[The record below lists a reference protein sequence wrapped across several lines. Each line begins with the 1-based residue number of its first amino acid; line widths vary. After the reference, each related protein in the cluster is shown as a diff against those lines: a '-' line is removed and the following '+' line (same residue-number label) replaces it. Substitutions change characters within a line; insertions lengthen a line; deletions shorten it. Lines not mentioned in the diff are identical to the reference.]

1 MSRENKKKPSSSE
14 LYDSSDFPTTE
25 KLEPIGREKM
35 TTPIESRVEA
45 CNEPFPDFQVSLNE
59 SEMRDAP
66 FHLAVVMSG
75 DPVVTAVQQTPEIAG
90 FEFDNVRREGGQG
103 VVFRAKE
110 LELGRYVAIKML
122 KPGFYGDYQQSSL
135 LKEARAVAKLD
146 HPRIVQLH
154 SLQWSE
160 IGPFLVMDWVDGGT
174 LLDLLVH
181 RLPTIEESVSLMIDL
196 AGATQHAHENR
207 ILHRDIKPSNIMLS
221 EEGFKGAKLTDFGL
235 AKLGQQEGWST
246 ADDMVGTPSYMA
258 PELFLEEPGK
268 AGPAVDIYSLGA
280 VLYRI
285 LTGRVPFEGGS
296 PIELSMKIN
305 LHDVTP
311 PREILSAIPKDLET
325 ICLKCLRREP
335 NERYNTA
342 LALKEDLIRFQQG
355 RPIQAS
361 RETNTE
367 RWRRWARRDPVAAR
381 QLAGFIGF
389 LVVIIILLGLLL
401 DRVAQN
407 KRIAEERLSKT
418 VEAMRITSPIFKR
431 FLKELPANKSEM
443 TNIIQYARM
452 RESISAEPE
461 NLKERLQFHYV
472 TLELADAISHIDGYE
487 KESLDLNVKARYK
500 IGAFLQKYR
509 DEAKEIVVYES
520 VPDHF
525 RFTLLEKA
533 EIQYGHACS
542 QLYTLITKRIAAKD
556 LNEESVG
563 YLREAI
569 EHARNALRLN
579 PDLDEAQ
586 INLANYLAAYSFLQ
600 KNTGDYEGA
609 VIPLQTAVNLNRRLT
624 EIEPAQKDRW
634 EIMIEHE
641 RQLVEYYMTLTNE
654 TEKCYSIIKTIKGHL
669 TDPLLLKVPDRGSV
683 EMKVLVALALESRV
697 HYQEG
702 KKEKAVEVMESL
714 IDRLTS
720 LSLKPIN
727 TREYEREITDLQID
741 LLQLYYLCGKERAFL
756 KEKQEQMKQSFE
768 LITNDSIREVALS
781 KIFLFSPLLDSRQ
794 YSQARQ
800 MLANVSL
807 NESNSLILKDILDIL
822 ECDKEKAVKSIQKM
836 RVTIINN
843 VIDAPSMLKL
853 FAAVES
859 LVRLG
864 CDDLARDSLESMNSS
879 FDKLKLYPLTIQA
892 WKICLEQRLNIT
904 SQVVSD
910 K

>member
-1 MSRENKKKPSSSE
+1 MPIENKKRPTSSE
-14 LYDSSDFPTTE
+14 IYDSSDFPTAE
-25 KLEPIGREKM
+25 ELESIGRENM
-35 TTPIESRVEA
+35 TDPIEVRAEA
-45 CNEPFPDFQVSLNE
+45 CKEPFPAFQVSLNE
-59 SEMRDAP
+59 SEIRDAP

-75 DPVVTAVQQTPEIAG
+75 DPIVTVVKQTPEIAG

-103 VVFRAKE
+103 VVFRAKD
-110 LELGRYVAIKML
+110 LQLGRYVAIKML

-135 LKEARAVAKLD
+135 LKEARAVARLD
-146 HPRIVQLH
+146 HPRIVRLH

-221 EEGFKGAKLTDFGL
+221 EEGFKSAKLTDFGL

-311 PREILSAIPKDLET
+311 PREILSSIPKDLET

-355 RPIQAS
+355 KPIQAS
-361 RETNTE
+361 RETNAE
-367 RWRRWARRDPVAAR
+367 RWRRWAHRDPVAAR

-389 LVVIIILLGLLL
+389 LVVIIVLLGLLL

-443 TNIIQYARM
+443 TNIIQYARL
-452 RESISAEPE
+452 RESISAEPK

-487 KESLDLNVKARYK
+487 KESLDLNLKARNK
-500 IGAFLQKYR
+500 IGVLLEKHR
-509 DEAKEIVVYES
+509 DEAKEIIVFES
-520 VPDHF
+520 VADHF

-533 EIQYGHACS
+533 ELQYGHACS
-542 QLYTLITKRIAAKD
+542 QLYTLITTRTAAKSLD
-556 LNEESVG
+556 EKSVG

-569 EHARNALRLN
+569 KHARNALSLN

-586 INLANYLAAYSFLQ
+586 INIANYLAAYSLVQ
-600 KNTGDYEGA
+600 RNTGDPKGA
-609 VIPLQTAVNLNRRLT
+609 VESLQTAVNLNRRLT

-641 RQLVEYYMTLTNE
+641 RQLADCYMTLKNKPEE
-654 TEKCYSIIKTIKGHL
+654 TRSIFNAIEKHL
-669 TDPLLLKVPDRGSV
+669 SDPLLLKVPDRGSV
-683 EMKVLVALALESRV
+683 EMKVLVSLVLNSRIL
-697 HYQEG
+697 YKEG
-702 KKEKAVEVMESL
+702 NKNKAMTVMESL
-714 IDRLTS
+714 LERLMS
-720 LSLKPIN
+720 LSLKPRNI
-727 TREYEREITDLQID
+727 REYQSEITDLQLE
-741 LLQLYYLCGKERAFL
+741 LLQLYYLCGKERNFL
-756 KEKQEQMKQSFE
+756 KVKQEEMIRSFE
-768 LITNDSIREVALS
+768 LITDEKIKNEALT
-781 KIFLFSPLLDSRQ
+781 KILLFSPLLESRQ
-794 YSQARQ
+794 YSQARR

-807 NESNSLILKDILDIL
+807 NESKVLILKDVLDIL
-822 ECDKEKAVKSIQKM
+822 ECDRE
-836 RVTIINN
+836 
-843 VIDAPSMLKL
+843 
-853 FAAVES
+853 AAVNHNEAMRFQTSESPIIFSTILRYLAVLES
-859 LVRLG
+859 LIRLG
-864 CDDLARDSLESMNSS
+864 CDDIARDSLESLNSR
-879 FDKLKLYPLTIQA
+879 FDKVALYPLTIEA
-892 WKICLEQRLNIT
+892 WKLRLSQRLEMS
-904 SQVVSD
+904 SQKASVQ
-910 K
+910 